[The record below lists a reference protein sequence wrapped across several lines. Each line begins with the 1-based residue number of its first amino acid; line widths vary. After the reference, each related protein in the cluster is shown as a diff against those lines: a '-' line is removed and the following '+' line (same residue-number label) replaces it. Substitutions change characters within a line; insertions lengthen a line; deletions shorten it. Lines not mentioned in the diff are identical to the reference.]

1 MRARPLRS
9 MALAGLVC
17 VLAILV
23 GCVTAE
29 VKSARSALEA
39 ARAAG
44 KDKECPAQFQAA
56 EDLVRRAELLCNQ
69 CKPGEANAL
78 AADAMSKINAL
89 CPAKAAPAPP
99 PAPAT
104 PPPPPPPAEPAPTVS
119 LTASL
124 SSLDAGA
131 CTNLNWSTSN
141 ATSVSIDPE
150 VGTVGPSGSKQ
161 VCPTTTTRYTLS
173 ASGPGGSRSDSTTI
187 TVKAKPT
194 DKLTIHVNF
203 DTNKSA
209 IRKADVADLNKAEAF
224 VRKYSTCKI
233 EIDGYTDSTG
243 NDKINNPLSERRAEA
258 VKKWL
263 IDHGAG
269 SGDTITTQGFGSAKP
284 IASNK
289 TAKGRFENRRAE
301 ILAFCQ

>member
-1 MRARPLRS
+1 MRARSLRFL
-9 MALAGLVC
+9 ALAGLVC
-17 VLAILV
+17 VLAVLV
-23 GCVTAE
+23 ACVTAE
-29 VKSARSALEA
+29 VKSARAALEA
-39 ARAAG
+39 ARSAG

-78 AADAMSKINAL
+78 AADAQSKISAL
-89 CPAKAAPAPP
+89 CPAKPAPPPP
-99 PAPAT
+99 PAPAA
-104 PPPPPPPAEPAPTVS
+104 PPPPSEPAPTVS

-131 CTNLNWSTSN
+131 CTNLNWTTTN

-150 VGTVGPSGSKQ
+150 VGSVSPSGTKQ
-161 VCPTTTTRYTLS
+161 VCPTTTTRYTLN
-173 ASGPGGSRSDSTTI
+173 ANGPGGSRSDSTTI
-187 TVKAKPT
+187 NVKAKPT

-203 DTNKSA
+203 DTNKST

-243 NDKINNPLSERRAEA
+243 NDKINIPLSERRAEA

-263 IDHGAG
+263 LDHGAG
-269 SGDTITTQGFGSAKP
+269 SGDTITTKGNGASNP

-289 TAKGRFENRRAE
+289 TAKGKFQNRRAE
-301 ILAFCQ
+301 LLAFCQ

>member
-1 MRARPLRS
+1 MRARPRFL
-9 MALAGLVC
+9 ALAGLVC
-17 VLAILV
+17 VLAVLV

-89 CPAKAAPAPP
+89 CPAKPAPPP
-99 PAPAT
+99 PAPAA
-104 PPPPPPPAEPAPTVS
+104 PPPPAEPAPTVS

-124 SSLDAGA
+124 SALDAGA

-150 VGTVGPSGSKQ
+150 VGSVGPSGSKQ
-161 VCPTTTTRYTLS
+161 VCPTTTTRYTLN
-173 ASGPGGSRSDSTTI
+173 ANGPGGSRSDSTTI

-203 DTNKSA
+203 DTNKST
-209 IRKADVADLNKAEAF
+209 IRKADLADLNKAEAF

-233 EIDGYTDSTG
+233 EIDGYTDSSG
-243 NDKINNPLSERRAEA
+243 SDKINNPLSERRAEA
-258 VKKWL
+258 VKAWL
-263 IDHGAG
+263 IGHGAG
-269 SGDTITTQGFGSAKP
+269 TGDTITTKGYGSSNP

-289 TAKGRFENRRAE
+289 TAKGKAQNRRAE
-301 ILAFCQ
+301 VLAFCQ